1 MAKTKYTQTVKGD
14 IAGAK
19 RLARSGNLLLDLA
32 NISKQKSENSLLQ
45 RDSAYA
51 RIDKALND
59 ETNLLLEGFG
69 KAQKNYDKMG
79 QSNEA
84 ELGDTLSSARLNRSR
99 ERGAALSALQ
109 ALGGGETDR
118 LKAQAASL
126 RSFNINAQGGARSY
140 EDALANL
147 NASISDTNTQAKTN
161 ITNAA
166 NRADSNRQAAFN
178 EQLSAQ
184 GTAFSEM
191 LDQYGQAESLFN
203 QASAAAETTRTT
215 NTTSGSYKNQ
225 SSSQSQ
231 SAVATKLSKQ
241 YDQSAVSAAKSLK
254 DTATAISDLAKIS
267 YEGKAKT
274 AEELGFKDAAAK
286 ASTQNLN
293 QVGSGGT
300 LQKMTAPTGSKL
312 RKA

>member
-19 RLARSGNLLLDLA
+19 RLARSGNLLLDLSK
-32 NISKQKSENSLLQ
+32 ISKTKGENALLQ
-45 RDSAYA
+45 QMASYA
-51 RIDKALND
+51 SIDEALGK

-126 RSFNINAQGGARSY
+126 RSFNVNAQGGARSY

-147 NASISDTNTQAKTN
+147 NASISDTNMQAKTN

-166 NRADSNRQAAFN
+166 NKADFNKREAFN
-178 EQLSAQ
+178 EKLTAE
-184 GTAFSEM
+184 GTALSEM

-203 QASAAAETTRTT
+203 QASGAAETTKST

-225 SSSQSQ
+225 SSTQSQ
-231 SAVATKLSKQ
+231 KAVSTKLSKQ
-241 YDQSAVSAAKSLK
+241 YDDSAVSAAKSLK

-267 YEGKAKT
+267 YEGKAQS

-293 QVGSGGT
+293 QVGSSGT
-300 LQKMTAPTGSKL
+300 LQKMAAPTGSKL
-312 RKA
+312 RKV